1 MLERLSWKRLAL
13 ELALFCLPALLLGL
27 IFGYLPWL
35 LLASVLAALVWNF
48 YNQLKLSHW
57 LWVDRSM
64 TPPLA
69 AGAGNRCFTACTRC
83 SSATVVGVVS
93 WRC

>member
-57 LWVDRSM
+57 LWVDRRR
-64 TPPLA
+64 LA
-69 AGAGNRCFTACTRC
+69 AGAGNRCFTACIRC
-83 SSATVVGVVS
+83 SNGTVVGAVS

>member
-1 MLERLSWKRLAL
+1 VLERLSWKRLAL

-64 TPPLA
+64 TPPPGRWSWEPLFY
-69 AGAGNRCFTACTRC
+69 GLYQMQQRKP
-83 SSATVVGVVS
+83 SSAS
-93 WRC
+93 